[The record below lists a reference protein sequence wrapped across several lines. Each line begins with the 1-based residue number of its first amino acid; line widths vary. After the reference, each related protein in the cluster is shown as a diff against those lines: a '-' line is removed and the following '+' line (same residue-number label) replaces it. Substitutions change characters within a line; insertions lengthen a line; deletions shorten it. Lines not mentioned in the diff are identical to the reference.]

1 MTNHEEAKIETV
13 KRKELVSIWEYKY
26 RLLWVI
32 KNMNKVNGV
41 SLPLKK
47 KKLIYPS
54 FCKAL
59 TLNVP
64 SHLKILC

>member
-32 KNMNKVNGV
+32 KNTNKVNGV
-41 SLPLKK
+41 SLPLNNVNIPQF
-47 KKLIYPS
+47 LQGSDLECS
-54 FCKAL
+54 FSSENIV
-59 TLNVP
+59 LN
-64 SHLKILC
+64 